1 MYGADSAVRTV
12 FQAYNINRRIGT
24 GFWIRKRKEEW
35 TDMKEQ
41 RERLISEGNAFYEI
55 DLECI
60 KRKEEEERRN
70 REGKKD
76 GRKQREEYPAD

>member
-1 MYGADSAVRTV
+1 
-12 FQAYNINRRIGT
+12 
-24 GFWIRKRKEEW
+24 
-35 TDMKEQ
+35 MKEQ